1 MEQENPNPRNASR
14 SCCSSNP
21 GVTPAEHSDSPAA
34 GYRHGMCGMKRLPVM
49 MIVCGIVMAAMML
62 TMFFACWKIF

>member
-1 MEQENPNPRNASR
+1 MEQKNPDPPKVSR
-14 SCCSSNP
+14 SCCSSDP
-21 GVTPAEHSDSPAA
+21 EVTRAEHSDSPAA
-34 GYRHGMCGMKRLPVM
+34 GDRHGMCGIKRLPVL